1 MDIGGTNTVWG
12 LVDPQGKVL
21 ERGRWSTRSHS
32 DAASFVRQATDSLKQ
47 LLQQQP
53 AYELVGIGIGAPN
66 GNYFKGTIENA
77 PNLQWKGIVPL
88 KALFQQYFDVAIWV
102 TNDANAAAIG
112 EQQFGVAKGQNDFV
126 MVTLGTGLGSGF
138 VVNGELVYGHDGF
151 AGELGHTIVE
161 RGGRLV
167 GCGRRGCLETY
178 AWCAEQGDALALEI
192 FDYTAQILGFSLAN
206 TVAISSPSLIVL
218 FGGLANAGHLLLTP
232 TQRYMEANMLNLF
245 RNKVV
250 LALSTVSENDAA
262 VLGAAALVWKAL

>member
-1 MDIGGTNTVWG
+1 
-12 LVDPQGKVL
+12 
-21 ERGRWSTRSHS
+21 
-32 DAASFVRQATDSLKQ
+32 VRTA
-47 LLQQQP
+47 
-53 AYELVGIGIGAPN
+53 
-66 GNYFKGTIENA
+66 
-77 PNLQWKGIVPL
+77 
-88 KALFQQYFDVAIWV
+88 
-102 TNDANAAAIG
+102 
-112 EQQFGVAKGQNDFV
+112 
-126 MVTLGTGLGSGF
+126 
-138 VVNGELVYGHDGF
+138 
-151 AGELGHTIVE
+151 VE
-161 RGGRLV
+161 RLAEYNGATLL
-167 GCGRRGCLETY
+167 RGETELSAKTI